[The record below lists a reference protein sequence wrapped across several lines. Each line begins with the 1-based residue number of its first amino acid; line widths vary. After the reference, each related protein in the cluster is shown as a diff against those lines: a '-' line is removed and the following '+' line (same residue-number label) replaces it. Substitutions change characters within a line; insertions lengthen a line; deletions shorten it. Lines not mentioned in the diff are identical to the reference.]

1 MKFRSFFICVL
12 LLTAGIAVNAQSV
25 FKTIPKPATATKT
38 SSFAKV
44 AIADSAL
51 PSNPTDSTFLGFRW
65 TGITA
70 LYALPTSSIYAGT
83 GISYEHD
90 TYHSATKSWYSNW
103 SIGAGLYEGGPL
115 PPVTFTAVTAVGLH
129 AGFFN
134 NHLIVGVLYAINSK
148 KLQLASGPNGFIIPN
163 N

>member
-1 MKFRSFFICVL
+1 MKFKLSLICAL
-12 LLTAGIAVNAQSV
+12 LMAVGISASAQSI
-25 FKTIPKPATATKT
+25 FKTIPKPTSTVKT
-38 SSFAKV
+38 NSFAKV

-65 TGITA
+65 TGVTA

-90 TYHSATKSWYSNW
+90 TYHSATKSWYSDW